1 MTAQLNFSCERAS
14 TATCYHALLWWRC
27 AVPADRTGQIELLA
41 KRHGMPRVVIVDA
54 KTVVCANS
62 IGNVAR
68 LSDAEAI
75 YQAEP
80 HEIRELMVRSSLP
93 YHITRDLLTEA
104 LGMHV
109 SSEQLQAAVRENV
122 FLSRLSGESDTYSS
136 HLLFRDFLRKQLE
149 SEIRAAQLRGF
160 HCRSAQNQLR
170 RHWAQ
175 RLLLAVRLLLP
186 RPP

>member
-27 AVPADRTGQIELLA
+27 AVPADGTGQIELLA

-80 HEIRELMVRSSLP
+80 HARHLAACTERETCQQHERTSKRHRSNEKEI
-93 YHITRDLLTEA
+93 
-104 LGMHV
+104 
-109 SSEQLQAAVRENV
+109 
-122 FLSRLSGESDTYSS
+122 S
-136 HLLFRDFLRKQLE
+136 H
-149 SEIRAAQLRGF
+149 G
-160 HCRSAQNQLR
+160 
-170 RHWAQ
+170 
-175 RLLLAVRLLLP
+175 
-186 RPP
+186 